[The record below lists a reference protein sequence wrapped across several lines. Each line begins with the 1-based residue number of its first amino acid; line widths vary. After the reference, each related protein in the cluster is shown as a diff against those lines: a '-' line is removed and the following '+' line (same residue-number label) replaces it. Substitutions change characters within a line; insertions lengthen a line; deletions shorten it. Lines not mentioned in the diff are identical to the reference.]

1 MIVSISGPSA
11 SGKTTIARAVLTTFP
26 KARILGSVTTRAP
39 RPSDIP
45 GEYRY
50 VLGAEFDRL
59 EKKGAFLWSV
69 AVHGN
74 RYGTTKDAIERAL
87 KEPLMV
93 AILTIPATETLAAY
107 LKSMLMDDKLF
118 SLYLRIADEA
128 LVRERLTRRGD
139 SEEDI
144 LIRIKECRSWN
155 EDAASSF
162 VPFTIIDAGA
172 PLAVVAEGACREVE
186 KTLKV
191 RQTKKE

>member
-1 MIVSISGPSA
+1 
-11 SGKTTIARAVLTTFP
+11 
-26 KARILGSVTTRAP
+26 
-39 RPSDIP
+39 
-45 GEYRY
+45 
-50 VLGAEFDRL
+50 
-59 EKKGAFLWSV
+59 
-69 AVHGN
+69 
-74 RYGTTKDAIERAL
+74 
-87 KEPLMV
+87 MV

-162 VPFTIIDAGA
+162 VPFTMINAGA
-172 PLAVVAEGACREVE
+172 PLAIVAEGACREVE